1 MGPPH
6 AIARGIDLLT
16 ARRLRRIDNEPLLAT
31 ARGADSNR
39 SDMKNRL
46 KIHAVWGFAVV
57 ALLLA
62 QLGCSSKTT
71 ENAVTTQPSP
81 SPSATTD
88 LASASPTP
96 DATIS
101 AAANPGAVASNS
113 GAKPKAVSSN
123 AASNPRSAPANSAGA
138 GAAPAAPS
146 AAPPPPPRV
155 FTIRPGATIAIYTAK
170 ELSTKTA
177 RDGDVFTASLANPI
191 VDGDWVIAK
200 RGALVQGVV
209 VNSDPGGRVQG
220 RASMTV
226 KLRSLQLADGRTVD
240 LSTSSYTKEA
250 KSSKKKDAAKI
261 GIGAGIGAAIGAIA
275 GGGKGAAIGA
285 GAGGGAGTG
294 LVLATRGD
302 PAVIP
307 SESQLNFRLEA
318 PITVTKR

>member
-1 MGPPH
+1 
-6 AIARGIDLLT
+6 
-16 ARRLRRIDNEPLLAT
+16 
-31 ARGADSNR
+31 
-39 SDMKNRL
+39 MKNRL
-46 KIHAVWGFAVV
+46 KIHAVWGFAVA

-62 QLGCSSKTT
+62 QLGCSSKST
-71 ENAVTTQPSP
+71 ENASTAQPSP
-81 SPSATTD
+81 SPSVATALT
-88 LASASPTP
+88 SASPTP
-96 DATIS
+96 DVAST
-101 AAANPGAVASNS
+101 AASNPGAVASN
-113 GAKPKAVSSN
+113 
-123 AASNPRSAPANSAGA
+123 ASANP
-138 GAAPAAPS
+138 GAAPADTAAPS
-146 AAPPPPPRV
+146 AAPPAPPRV
-155 FTIRPGATIAIYTAK
+155 FTIRSGSQISIFTAK
-170 ELSTKTA
+170 ELSTKTVK
-177 RDGDVFTASLANPI
+177 DGDLFTASLARPI

-200 RGALVQGVV
+200 RGATVQGVV
-209 VNSDPGGRVQG
+209 VNSDPGGRVKG

-250 KSSKKKDAAKI
+250 KGTKKKDAMKI

-307 SESQLNFRLEA
+307 SESQLNFRLQG

>member
-1 MGPPH
+1 
-6 AIARGIDLLT
+6 
-16 ARRLRRIDNEPLLAT
+16 
-31 ARGADSNR
+31 
-39 SDMKNRL
+39 MKNRL

-71 ENAVTTQPSP
+71 ENAATTQPSP

-88 LASASPTP
+88 LTSASPTP
-96 DATIS
+96 DATSS
-101 AAANPGAVASNS
+101 AASNPGAVASNAAANP
-113 GAKPKAVSSN
+113 GA
-123 AASNPRSAPANSAGA
+123 APANSAGA

-146 AAPPPPPRV
+146 AAPAPPPRV
-155 FTIRPGATIAIYTAK
+155 FTIRAGAPISIYTAK
-170 ELSTKTA
+170 DLSTKTA
-177 RDGDVFTASLANPI
+177 KDGDLFTASLARPI
-191 VDGDWVIAK
+191 VDRDWVIAK

-209 VNSDPGGRVQG
+209 VNSDPGGRVKG

-226 KLRSLQLADGRTVD
+226 KLRSLQLADGRTVE

-250 KSSKKKDAAKI
+250 KSTKKKDAMKI

-307 SESQLNFRLEA
+307 SESQLTFRLQG